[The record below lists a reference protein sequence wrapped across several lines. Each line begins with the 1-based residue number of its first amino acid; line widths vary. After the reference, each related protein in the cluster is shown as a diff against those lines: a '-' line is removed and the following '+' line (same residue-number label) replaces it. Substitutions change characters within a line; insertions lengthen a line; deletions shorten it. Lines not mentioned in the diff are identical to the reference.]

1 MFRGIIRVMKEVF
14 LLTEQDLGGFSEK
27 VATILSEMHAASSTK
42 KAFVVL
48 LLGDLGAGKTTFTK
62 SLAGALGIES
72 HTVHSP
78 TFILKKEYKGT
89 HAQFKKLIHVDAYRF
104 NSPEEAKVLRLDEDL
119 KDESA
124 LIVIEWP
131 SKMTYVRP
139 DMEISFK
146 VQDESVREVTISY
159 EER

>member
-1 MFRGIIRVMKEVF
+1 MFRGIIGVMKEVF
-14 LLTEQDLGGFSEK
+14 LLTEQDLGEFSER
-27 VATILSEMHAASSTK
+27 VATILSEMHTASSTK
-42 KAFVVL
+42 KAFVIL
-48 LLGDLGAGKTTFTK
+48 LTGDLGAGKTTFTK
-62 SLAGALGIES
+62 SLAGVLGIES

-89 HAQFKKLIHVDAYRF
+89 HAKFKKLIHVDAYRF

-119 KDESA
+119 KDEGA

-139 DMEISFK
+139 DMEIDFK
-146 VQDESVREVTISY
+146 VQDESVREITISY